1 MIDEELKVH
10 IDAIEG
16 WINKHLTKNEV
27 EGGLSRDERKQL
39 QAIEN
44 SIKQLSKN
52 GIEIPDDLR
61 RLKLKLSAR
70 DIVPRELSEAQIA
83 AISEL
88 IDELRKITDRAR
100 SIQKRTKQPGG
111 TSSGKRHYNVSL
123 KDLVEGGYLTVDDH
137 IEFSY
142 KNGEVRAEGKVTASG
157 SVSIQT
163 DTDWDDFASLST
175 AAKDIAGRSLN
186 GWMYWW
192 KVNPNGSP
200 VLLDKIRQQFL
211 DERNEE

>member
-10 IDAIEG
+10 IDAIGG
-16 WINKHLTKNEV
+16 WITSISKKGDV
-27 EGGLSRDERKQL
+27 DVGLSRDERKQL

-44 SIKQLSKN
+44 SIKHLSKN

-61 RLKLKLSAR
+61 RLKLELSAR
-70 DIVPRELSEAQIA
+70 DIDARELSEAQIA

-88 IDELRKITDRAR
+88 IDELRKLTGRAR
-100 SIQKRTKQPGG
+100 SIQKHTKQPGG
-111 TSSGKRHYNVSL
+111 TRSGKRHYNVSL
-123 KDLVEGGYLTVDDH
+123 KDLVEGGYLAADQH

-142 KNGEVRAEGKVTASG
+142 KNGEVRAEGKVTANG

-163 DTDWDDFASLST
+163 DSDWEDFASLSA

-186 GWMYWW
+186 GWIYWS

-200 VLLDKIRQQFL
+200 VLLEEIRQQFL
-211 DERNEE
+211 NERNEE

>member
-16 WINKHLTKNEV
+16 WISKHLKKGVFEV
-27 EGGLSRDERKQL
+27 GLSREERKQL

-44 SIKQLSKN
+44 SIKKLSKN

-70 DIVPRELSEAQIA
+70 DIDARELSEAQIA

-88 IDELRKITDRAR
+88 IDELRKLTDRAR
-100 SIQKRTKQPGG
+100 SIQKPTKKPGG
-111 TSSGKRHYNVSL
+111 TSSGKRHYDVSL
-123 KDLVEGGYLTVDDH
+123 KDLVEGGYLTADDH

-142 KNGEVRAEGKVTASG
+142 KNGEVRAEGKVTANG

-163 DTDWDDFASLST
+163 DTDWEDFASLST

-186 GWMYWW
+186 GWIYWW

-200 VLLDKIRQQFL
+200 VLLDEIRQQFL
-211 DERNEE
+211 DKRNEE